1 MNISVYM
8 EQYLLNFA
16 QEVININ
23 GINNAQYIIKQDTVE
38 SDLSFKDG

>member
-1 MNISVYM
+1 M

-38 SDLSFKDG
+38 SDLSFKDGIILR